1 MTLDWIL
8 GVGTVIFAI
17 TTWAT
22 LNFGYAYFRE
32 LGRRDDLD
40 AAGRTDGAADA
51 AGGASAAADVADAAD
66 AVPDVVPERVIPG
79 A

>member
-8 GVGTVIFAI
+8 AVGTVVFAF

-32 LGRRDDLD
+32 LGRRDDEAAQRMASGSPEGPPAGPPVIDLAGSETAPD
-40 AAGRTDGAADA
+40 ATAR
-51 AGGASAAADVADAAD
+51 
-66 AVPDVVPERVIPG
+66 
-79 A
+79 

>member
-40 AAGRTDGAADA
+40 AAGL
-51 AGGASAAADVADAAD
+51 AGHPSTGEG
-66 AVPDVVPERVIPG
+66 AVPDAAPARAVPAPDPQRVRSR
-79 A
+79 

>member
-22 LNFGYAYFRE
+22 LSFGYAYFRE
-32 LGRRDDLD
+32 LGRRDDVA
-40 AAGRTDGAADA
+40 AAGLARNRPAAEDA
-51 AGGASAAADVADAAD
+51 VADDASDTVRD
-66 AVPDVVPERVIPG
+66 AVPEHAAPG
-79 A
+79 V